1 MVKLYIMSNDRPTID
16 GIIEVE
22 PSYMDNDRVDYWP
35 EGLLKGNEQGYG
47 DMGGHYFHTSDY
59 YVWTTNR
66 EIAEKIVEDANK
78 YDLSWQQYKGDD
90 LILYFYDWNKGGE
103 ELEITYE
110 NALEMTPEE
119 RAEVS
124 SIDNIPEL

>member
-1 MVKLYIMSNDRPTID
+1 MSGLQIGKLQ
-16 GIIEVE
+16 
-22 PSYMDNDRVDYWP
+22 
-35 EGLLKGNEQGYG
+35 K
-47 DMGGHYFHTSDY
+47 
-59 YVWTTNR
+59 
-66 EIAEKIVEDANK
+66 KIVEDADK
-78 YDLSWQQYKGDD
+78 YDLRWQQYKGDD

>member
-1 MVKLYIMSNDRPTID
+1 
-16 GIIEVE
+16 
-22 PSYMDNDRVDYWP
+22 MDNDRVDYWP
-35 EGLLKGNEQGYG
+35 EGLLKGNEQGFG
-47 DMGGHYFHTSDY
+47 DMGGHYFHTSDD

-90 LILYFYDWNKGGE
+90 LILYFYDWNNGGE
-103 ELEITYE
+103 EIEITYE

>member
-1 MVKLYIMSNDRPTID
+1 MERKLRMVKLYIMSNDRPTLD

-66 EIAEKIVEDANK
+66 EIAEKNRR
-78 YDLSWQQYKGDD
+78 G
-90 LILYFYDWNKGGE
+90 
-103 ELEITYE
+103 
-110 NALEMTPEE
+110 
-119 RAEVS
+119 R
-124 SIDNIPEL
+124 

>member
-1 MVKLYIMSNDRPTID
+1 
-16 GIIEVE
+16 
-22 PSYMDNDRVDYWP
+22 MDNDRVDYWP

-59 YVWTTNR
+59 YVWTTNK

-90 LILYFYDWNKGGE
+90 LILYFYDWDNSGE
-103 ELEITYE
+103 EVKITYE